1 MGLGLLLTLP
11 AAPLLAGVLADL
23 MAVRVIKD
31 TNPWR
36 VYTFL
41 ATRAGWKRPGGQYA
55 IWNGVGKAD
64 NPPNPLMVVNGST
77 RFAVDET
84 TA

>member
-1 MGLGLLLTLP
+1 
-11 AAPLLAGVLADL
+11 

-55 IWNGVGKAD
+55 IWNRVSQAD
-64 NPPNPLMVVNGST
+64 NPPNRLMGVNGST
-77 RFAVDET
+77 RFAGDEM